1 MSKKKISDIISD
13 KFDIPLEGILDIPNA
28 HFIGNKHLDIDGC
41 MSIKKYDLDEII
53 IKCKNYLLKISG
65 SELSMLEFSKGRI
78 SIKGYINQYQIELL
92 K

>member
-1 MSKKKISDIISD
+1 MIKKKMSDIISD
-13 KFDIPLEGILDIPNA
+13 KFDIPIDGILDVPNA

-41 MSIKKYDLDEII
+41 MSIKKYDIDEII
-53 IKCKNYLLKISG
+53 IRCKNYLLKISG

-78 SIKGYINQYQIELL
+78 LIKGYISQYQIEYL